1 MWVRISSRHRSVCVC
16 GLCLQGYPPC
26 RDVVC
31 ISTPPLPPDKML
43 VLTSF
48 CPSPPTD
55 VSSRACVGSDTTVVM
70 VTLLMTSSKAS
81 KHNLAKH
88 LQAGDQLFILFVI
101 MFTLFCEQAI
111 GCLMCLWS
119 CLLCFTKLSVRCR
132 IKGDEK
138 GIIFT
143 ASTRQAALYSWC
155 YQSYVPCGAVCSVH
169 TLVFTC
175 LAVFVVVVVVPCI
188 VFCPHSFLVGTCC
201 ERGWCHVSIISV
213 TCLLLSA
220 ARVETVS
227 AITTPVTRPG
237 GPESCLF
244 IHHCLQPD
252 TNVDKDGGRV
262 AMCAFHLCPLGR
274 TPAGDLKG

>member
-1 MWVRISSRHRSVCVC
+1 
-16 GLCLQGYPPC
+16 
-26 RDVVC
+26 
-31 ISTPPLPPDKML
+31 ML

-175 LAVFVVVVVVPCI
+175 LAVYVVVVVVVPCI

-201 ERGWCHVSIISV
+201 V
-213 TCLLLSA
+213 TCPLLVS
-220 ARVETVS
+220 RVYYYQLHVLRLLAPS
-227 AITTPVTRPG
+227 PLRSRGPVAP
-237 GPESCLF
+237 SVVCLF
-244 IHHCLQPD
+244 SIVYSPTQML
-252 TNVDKDGGRV
+252 TKMEDG
-262 AMCAFHLCPLGR
+262 
-274 TPAGDLKG
+274 